1 MNKKIISIRDLEV
14 KYLSRKKV
22 VQAINGL
29 SIDIFENEFLG
40 IVGDA
45 GTGKSVLQKSLT
57 NLIEQNGWIS
67 SGSIIYDAP
76 EKEKNKISD
85 SVDLVEY
92 HRSYLYKDTINDVR
106 RYYKN
111 RIKSLS
117 DEIKLIE
124 TLNINKAFAI
134 ENKLSIKLDAL
145 SISFEHQD
153 TSKLRYKISVLN
165 KEIKRWRRFIYL
177 QLHSDAKRERLDELI
192 EEIVVCRKESEK
204 IRNLTFFDK
213 RKLAKI
219 IELISEFQEDKKSW
233 TEDNIFLYK
242 KYFMHHEHLNDM
254 ETLTMNAVEQQIAG
268 SKIDKKDLQRLMS
281 KWDGV
286 KNANIVNKVK
296 AQRQTALLR
305 GATIASTFQN
315 PSGTLNPLM
324 SVGVQLAEVVAHIN
338 DISIRDAR
346 PMAIE
351 LLEKV
356 VFKNPAIV
364 YKKRP
369 SFFSLSEKQ
378 KINIAIAVAN
388 KPKVLICDDPVSI
401 LDSISRINILN
412 LISKL
417 KTEFKFTVVLLTHDI
432 RHVVN
437 YADRIAIMYAG
448 QIVEFGTAKEVITNS
463 QHPYTWNLLASLP
476 EINKGKIDTNI
487 IAKDRSGFDEVVKGD
502 KFAPRNPN
510 ALEIDFVYEPPFFQ
524 LTDTHYAKTWLLDY
538 RSPKIERPEIIKNID
553 KIFEIKEGE

>member
-1 MNKKIISIRDLEV
+1 
-14 KYLSRKKV
+14 
-22 VQAINGL
+22 
-29 SIDIFENEFLG
+29 
-40 IVGDA
+40 
-45 GTGKSVLQKSLT
+45 
-57 NLIEQNGWIS
+57 
-67 SGSIIYDAP
+67 
-76 EKEKNKISD
+76 
-85 SVDLVEY
+85 
-92 HRSYLYKDTINDVR
+92 
-106 RYYKN
+106 
-111 RIKSLS
+111 
-117 DEIKLIE
+117 
-124 TLNINKAFAI
+124 
-134 ENKLSIKLDAL
+134 
-145 SISFEHQD
+145 
-153 TSKLRYKISVLN
+153 
-165 KEIKRWRRFIYL
+165 
-177 QLHSDAKRERLDELI
+177 
-192 EEIVVCRKESEK
+192 
-204 IRNLTFFDK
+204 
-213 RKLAKI
+213 
-219 IELISEFQEDKKSW
+219 
-233 TEDNIFLYK
+233 
-242 KYFMHHEHLNDM
+242 
-254 ETLTMNAVEQQIAG
+254 
-268 SKIDKKDLQRLMS
+268 
-281 KWDGV
+281 
-286 KNANIVNKVK
+286 
-296 AQRQTALLR
+296 LLR

-346 PMAIE
+346 PIAIE

-356 VFKNPAIV
+356 GFKNPAIV

-476 EINKGKIDTNI
+476 EINKGKIDTNV

>member
-1 MNKKIISIRDLEV
+1 VNKKIISIRDLEV

-233 TEDNIFLYK
+233 
-242 KYFMHHEHLNDM
+242 
-254 ETLTMNAVEQQIAG
+254 
-268 SKIDKKDLQRLMS
+268 
-281 KWDGV
+281 
-286 KNANIVNKVK
+286 
-296 AQRQTALLR
+296 
-305 GATIASTFQN
+305 
-315 PSGTLNPLM
+315 
-324 SVGVQLAEVVAHIN
+324 
-338 DISIRDAR
+338 
-346 PMAIE
+346 
-351 LLEKV
+351 
-356 VFKNPAIV
+356 
-364 YKKRP
+364 
-369 SFFSLSEKQ
+369 
-378 KINIAIAVAN
+378 
-388 KPKVLICDDPVSI
+388 
-401 LDSISRINILN
+401 
-412 LISKL
+412 
-417 KTEFKFTVVLLTHDI
+417 
-432 RHVVN
+432 
-437 YADRIAIMYAG
+437 
-448 QIVEFGTAKEVITNS
+448 
-463 QHPYTWNLLASLP
+463 
-476 EINKGKIDTNI
+476 
-487 IAKDRSGFDEVVKGD
+487 
-502 KFAPRNPN
+502 
-510 ALEIDFVYEPPFFQ
+510 
-524 LTDTHYAKTWLLDY
+524 
-538 RSPKIERPEIIKNID
+538 
-553 KIFEIKEGE
+553 